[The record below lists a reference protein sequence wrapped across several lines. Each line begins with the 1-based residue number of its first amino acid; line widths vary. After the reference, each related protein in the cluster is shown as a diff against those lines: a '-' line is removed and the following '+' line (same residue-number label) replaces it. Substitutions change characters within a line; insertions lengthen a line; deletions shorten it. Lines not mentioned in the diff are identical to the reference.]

1 MWRKEPIEIGEWVH
15 PGRAE
20 RCRSES
26 GGVGATPGLSTW
38 NWSLLV
44 TFRQM
49 THVFFH
55 SSYTSLPNIP
65 TQPQLNGTPKSS
77 RKPCPL
83 TSLIWQYVF
92 SKVRLKGCLVSHI
105 QLIKNSK
112 KRKIFKQKRCGK
124 LQRLLFIMTTV
135 WRCFPSP
142 SFLIGPEYSWCD
154 GWSSSCCIGLW
165 GQGPPL
171 WMGQWW
177 VGRSLSL

>member
-112 KRKIFKQKRCGK
+112 TMYHSNIKQHEKQVWANVPLYDLHNIFINLK
-124 LQRLLFIMTTV
+124 LI
-135 WRCFPSP
+135 
-142 SFLIGPEYSWCD
+142 
-154 GWSSSCCIGLW
+154 
-165 GQGPPL
+165 
-171 WMGQWW
+171 
-177 VGRSLSL
+177 